1 MKTTSTETLTGFWYQ
16 KLACVSWAYHC
27 CSNCSNYIGSLL
39 LFRLIFYRG
48 MALDD
53 ENSDLGKF
61 FFRVSI
67 KNLSIELGLASI
79 A

>member
-1 MKTTSTETLTGFWYQ
+1 MCHGLIIAVAICF
-16 KLACVSWAYHC
+16 
-27 CSNCSNYIGSLL
+27 NYIGSLL

-61 FFRVSI
+61 FFHVSI